1 MRAFT
6 LLEILIAL
14 SILGVTLT
22 VLFSLLTQS
31 FSLYERTLDN
41 YEDFLI
47 LDDKVKRNVREGL
60 ESSRVHLREYGI
72 TLEVL
77 RRGEVEFLR
86 IE

>member
-1 MRAFT
+1 VRAFT
-6 LLEILIAL
+6 LLELLIAL

-31 FSLYERTLDN
+31 FGLYEETLRN

-47 LDDKVKRNVREGL
+47 LDEKVKRNSREGV
-60 ESSRVHLREYGI
+60 EVSRTHLREYGI
-72 TLEVL
+72 TLEVF
-77 RRGEVEFLR
+77 RKGELELLR